1 MPAKQGN
8 RMDSKPKIQLLKQK
22 RSFLQYI
29 LLSVVTC
36 SLYHYWFMDSLVKDV
51 NAICKKDGQ
60 DTVGVGRM
68 IGFSILTFGVYQY
81 LWLAEIVDRVYDSA
95 DEYDVEIRQDSES
108 FFIWMIL
115 VPFIGYFIA
124 MHRFVSDVNQ
134 LAAEYEKRRH
144 FVKCTSP
151 ITQRSLSSGR
161 GTLIG
166 LVGSL
171 AGQTIELKPG
181 QRIKIGRSAAEA
193 SVIVNSEKISRVH
206 CLVQYNGNQ
215 LGYTVT
221 DLSRNGVV
229 VNGKRILYSVP
240 TYVPDE
246 TFDFLGYTVGRF
258 HGRDGRS
265 YWGTRPSRKSV
276 KRLIRE
282 IHDATTSQWNAL
294 DIQSRIDRLN
304 PMIRGWAGY
313 FSQGPVGRIYR
324 LVDNYVAR
332 RLRIWLMRRRGKRGT
347 GYRQYPDQFLYE
359 TLGLIRLLPAS
370 VDRLNAK
377 V

>member
-81 LWLAEIVDRVYDSA
+81 LWFAEIVDRIYDSA

-134 LAAEYEKRRH
+134 LAAVYEKRRH

-166 LVGSL
+166 LAGSL
-171 AGQTIELKPG
+171 AGQAIELKPG
-181 QRIKIGRSAAEA
+181 QLLKIGRSAAEV

-206 CLVQYNGNQ
+206 CLVQYNGKQ

-221 DLSRNGVV
+221 DLSRNGVLV
-229 VNGKRILYSVP
+229 DGKRILYSVP
-240 TYVPDE
+240 TYVPSGSI
-246 TFDFLGYTVGRF
+246 LSLA
-258 HGRDGRS
+258 DGANKFQL
-265 YWGTRPSRKSV
+265 T
-276 KRLIRE
+276 
-282 IHDATTSQWNAL
+282 
-294 DIQSRIDRLN
+294 
-304 PMIRGWAGY
+304 
-313 FSQGPVGRIYR
+313 
-324 LVDNYVAR
+324 
-332 RLRIWLMRRRGKRGT
+332 
-347 GYRQYPDQFLYE
+347 
-359 TLGLIRLLPAS
+359 
-370 VDRLNAK
+370 
-377 V
+377 